1 MYAGDQS
8 QRKLAHEVLT
18 QVRTHPD
25 SWFAVDTI
33 LATSHSPDTKFFAL
47 NVLENVISTRWM
59 VLTEPQKAG
68 IKNYVVQLVI
78 KISADEH
85 FATTQKHVLTKLNET
100 LVNIVKQEWP
110 HAWEN
115 FIPDICGSCKTNQ
128 LLCENNLRI
137 LNMMSEEIFTFGKS
151 QMVSKKVAKL
161 KESLNSQFAAI
172 YELCSYILKSH
183 VQSPGSVK
191 TSLITTTLS
200 TLANFLE
207 WIALAFIFETD
218 LIQILLLHFW
228 DPLEYRLD
236 CARCL
241 NEIACLHEG
250 VQQYQPQIIQCFQGV
265 VEKIQQLPENIS
277 EASANLPAGPQR
289 VFWEV
294 FHNQVALLLTG
305 FLKHH
310 MAAMEAQSR
319 YMIPALNYLVRI
331 SMGPNEE
338 TFKICVEFW
347 QTFSARVYLENQ
359 APQLGQMQAPLLMDG
374 HRDSQ
379 REKLK
384 LYAPVLAEVR
394 QVLISKMAKPPE
406 VTIKEN
412 EEGHIVPQPGGILYC
427 YAENVALGY
436 MDEDLSGVVAG
447 SRPLSMFTLEPPKP
461 DPPAGDVE
469 WNHVTLMVNGKL
481 PLEPV
486 STVVENCFC
495 CYFSLEIFIR
505 FFGAKTWCSCCKDLW
520 FLFDLTLVILM
531 VLETW
536 VLPLVALATG
546 GGPDISGLSSLRLL
560 RLLRLTRPLA
570 GVDQSLIKGS
580 KARHGAGLVHGMDGR
595 DGRFQWDRR
604 ERGGEGAP
612 EVRFMRF
619 FPELLTLVRGMARAM
634 QSVAWV
640 LLFLLIVTYIFAI
653 VFTSQ
658 LGTPNYQRPPE
669 LVDAEDPL
677 APELFSDMFASMMSL
692 FEAADRNGDGRIAE
706 EDPTLMLTPLTTT
719 LVRRCLQLLERLQVD
734 ARKPVAERLS
744 ELQATIFRGA
754 ADYDDEEDTNA
765 EAERNRVYLDFD
777 QFQSQVLD
785 LRKDAEIG
793 HFDLR
798 RLEIKDRLLK
808 TRLAKLQAD
817 LRHVLDMPA
826 DVPIPA
832 GPAAGSEA
840 GKLVL
845 EDVEE
850 VPPHGA
856 TPSRDT
862 CRAHRPCRR
871 ECSPC
876 SRDSWRLWI
885 LTRFLRVGPRGRTLP
900 PGRPKAKIGFGRCQ
914 RHFSSKH
921 CSHAPP
927 TLGGF
932 SGFAVRVEEEDT
944 DELALYKMM
953 REALIYLTHLDS
965 SHMERI
971 VLQRVAQECLERKDM
986 EKWIP
991 TNLNRLC
998 YAIGSISGAMQEA
1011 DERRFVVSVI
1021 KDLLSLCDMKKG
1033 KENKAAV
1040 ASNVMYVVGQYPRFL
1055 RAHWKFLKTVVF
1067 KLFEFMHE
1075 TFPGVQQMAVDTF
1088 LRICQKCKKKF
1099 ITQQNNEPAP
1109 FIETMPSHIAQDISE
1124 LEPLQICTFFEAVGH
1139 MISAAS
1145 SEQKV
1150 RLIALLMGLFND
1162 KWAAILRGLSATGS
1176 LEAFVQNQQ
1185 VLREISLIL
1194 RVNERVVVAIGTACH
1209 AQLAGIYGDMLKI
1222 YKVCSDFISH
1232 STAQQGAQVMNLANV
1247 KLLRNVKRDTLRLV
1261 RSFVDAATPQGAA
1274 EVRLT
1279 PAQIAQR
1286 FVPPLLEP
1294 VLADYR
1300 SNMPQARDA
1309 EVLDL
1314 LTVLATRI
1322 HDSISQEVGRIFEM
1336 VLECTCDMIKG
1347 DFQSYP
1353 DHRVKFYDLLKAINA
1368 NCFQALFYLPEAQ
1381 LILFVDSLI
1390 WAMKH
1395 EQPQVADSGLQVLS
1409 QFLERLLNGPSSI
1422 YVPFFKQY
1430 YFLILQA
1437 VIGVLTDT
1445 FHKSGFKLQQ
1455 HILLQLI
1462 VAAENQM
1469 LSDAAPKQRVME
1481 FLFELIGKSFPTL
1494 NKSQAEIF
1502 VLHCF
1507 NKSRQ
1512 PVEFQQHIR
1521 DFLIQLK
1528 GVAGCPCST
1537 SAVMFDVK
1545 KRIYRAR
1552 CDIAGFQSNGASR
1565 PSTTNGGRLVQR
1577 QGDHVFVFLVGHWLG
1592 L

>member
-1 MYAGDQS
+1 MYAGPGSCLRLDLQ
-8 QRKLAHEVLT
+8 VLT
-18 QVRTHPD
+18 RVRTHPD

-85 FATTQKHVLTKLNET
+85 FATSQKHVLTKLNET

-172 YELCSYILKSH
+172 YAFWHHVMICQFTLRKKIPAKFRFLQGH

-191 TSLITTTLS
+191 PSLITTTLS

-265 VEKIQQLPENIS
+265 VEKIQQLPENIN
-277 EASANLPAGPQR
+277 EACANLPGPQR

-412 EEGHIVPQPGGILYC
+412 EEGHIV
-427 YAENVALGY
+427 
-436 MDEDLSGVVAG
+436 
-447 SRPLSMFTLEPPKP
+447 
-461 DPPAGDVE
+461 
-469 WNHVTLMVNGKL
+469 
-481 PLEPV
+481 
-486 STVVENCFC
+486 
-495 CYFSLEIFIR
+495 
-505 FFGAKTWCSCCKDLW
+505 
-520 FLFDLTLVILM
+520 
-531 VLETW
+531 
-536 VLPLVALATG
+536 
-546 GGPDISGLSSLRLL
+546 
-560 RLLRLTRPLA
+560 
-570 GVDQSLIKGS
+570 
-580 KARHGAGLVHGMDGR
+580 
-595 DGRFQWDRR
+595 
-604 ERGGEGAP
+604 
-612 EVRFMRF
+612 
-619 FPELLTLVRGMARAM
+619 
-634 QSVAWV
+634 
-640 LLFLLIVTYIFAI
+640 
-653 VFTSQ
+653 
-658 LGTPNYQRPPE
+658 
-669 LVDAEDPL
+669 
-677 APELFSDMFASMMSL
+677 
-692 FEAADRNGDGRIAE
+692 
-706 EDPTLMLTPLTTT
+706 
-719 LVRRCLQLLERLQVD
+719 
-734 ARKPVAERLS
+734 
-744 ELQATIFRGA
+744 
-754 ADYDDEEDTNA
+754 
-765 EAERNRVYLDFD
+765 
-777 QFQSQVLD
+777 
-785 LRKDAEIG
+785 
-793 HFDLR
+793 
-798 RLEIKDRLLK
+798 
-808 TRLAKLQAD
+808 
-817 LRHVLDMPA
+817 
-826 DVPIPA
+826 
-832 GPAAGSEA
+832 
-840 GKLVL
+840 
-845 EDVEE
+845 
-850 VPPHGA
+850 
-856 TPSRDT
+856 
-862 CRAHRPCRR
+862 
-871 ECSPC
+871 
-876 SRDSWRLWI
+876 
-885 LTRFLRVGPRGRTLP
+885 
-900 PGRPKAKIGFGRCQ
+900 
-914 RHFSSKH
+914 
-921 CSHAPP
+921 
-927 TLGGF
+927 
-932 SGFAVRVEEEDT
+932 RVEEEDT

-998 YAIGSISGAMQEA
+998 YAIGSISGAMQEV

-1145 SEQKV
+1145 SDQKV

-1194 RVNERVVVAIGTACH
+1194 RVNERMVVAIGTACH

-1445 FHKSGFKLQQ
+1445 SHKSGFKLQQ

-1528 GVAGCPCST
+1528 EWGSHE
-1537 SAVMFDVK
+1537 SALYEVE
-1545 KRIYRAR
+1545 R
-1552 CDIAGFQSNGASR
+1552 QSAQDEQQQRERQLRMQVPGLVPQYDPSR
-1565 PSTTNGGRLVQR
+1565 NDMDDL
-1577 QGDHVFVFLVGHWLG
+1577 
-1592 L
+1592 